1 MRIFPMFK
9 IDSVS
14 PFEIPL
20 LSKLIGPVRTQFF
33 IGQLSGQHWEY
44 CAAAS
49 CSALVNWQGVVGP
62 NIDPHPFIH
71 GEKISFKPTPNL
83 ELGMGVTAMFGGP
96 CLPVT
101 WHNFISTYYVHSA
114 NPANNPG
121 KRSSAFDFTYRVPG
135 LRDWLTVY
143 GDSLV
148 VDEISPIGSSR
159 PTLNFGV
166 YLPKIPKCAGWTCER
181 KFCAPPTPVNFLLV
195 SSTSIFA
202 GIALVTPTMGIC
214 WRVGLAG
221 QGEVGKRGLP
231 TGFLRAQR
239 SSWDTGCRWCTRTS
253 SKADA

>member
-1 MRIFPMFK
+1 
-9 IDSVS
+9 
-14 PFEIPL
+14 L
-20 LSKLIGPVRTQFF
+20 LSKLIRPVRTQFF
-33 IGQLSGQHWEY
+33 IGQLSGQHWES

-62 NIDPHPFIH
+62 NIDPQPFIH

-96 CLPVT
+96 GLPVT

-166 YLPKIPKCAGWTCER
+166 YLPKIPKVRGLDLRAEVLRTAHTSE
-181 KFCAPPTPVNFLLV
+181 FPPGFVYFDFRRYR
-195 SSTSIFA
+195 S
-202 GIALVTPTMGIC
+202 VTLTMEIC

-221 QGEVGKRGLP
+221 QGEVRKRGLP
-231 TGFLRAQR
+231 TRFLRAQR